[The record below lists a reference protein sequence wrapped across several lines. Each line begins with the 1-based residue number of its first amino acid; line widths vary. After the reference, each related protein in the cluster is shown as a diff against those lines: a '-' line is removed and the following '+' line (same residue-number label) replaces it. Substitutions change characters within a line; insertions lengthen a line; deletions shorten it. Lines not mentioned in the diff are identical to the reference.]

1 MSKPYTITFAGDT
14 SLGEG
19 YLNKPNRKKEKER
32 LDGDPFSFFKE
43 VAPFVKQ
50 SDYFILNLET
60 VLAKNPS
67 GFLEGKE
74 YPNWDSPK
82 RTLDILQ
89 KLNVNAVSLANN
101 HTMDYGESTLID
113 TINEL
118 KSADITYFGA
128 GQSRDEAIKPAKI
141 EIQGKSQKK
150 NVYVFTGMKASR
162 RYRVDY
168 NFFAKREESGVNS
181 LNEDKLIRNISSI
194 KEEDTDATVIVCPHW
209 QGKDYKWVN
218 ETEESRARTFVEA
231 GADLVIAHGTHM
243 ANHIEKY
250 KSGIIAYS
258 IGNFVFNS
266 PGRYKKMQ
274 APPYSFIVNI
284 IFSESENGWDIQPA
298 FYPIVTDNKET
309 GFRVRFATHDEVVE
323 LFELL
328 NDKHHL
334 GEEQDVVKKDEDRYY
349 FDIRHT
355 KTNVISD
362 EVDQLLPEHS
372 LNSKTNCPD
381 DLESFKEEIHQLE
394 HIQSKIDDYLFRYY
408 QMFNQDKTIYK
419 NKAKLQLLADV
430 VEKRHMSHNFL
441 KKFER
446 KEIPATNSLS
456 FRDIMVE
463 KSAMRKLG
471 YRDYAWTINRK
482 TKAYVFADSIGLR
495 RPKSDRKIY
504 RFDELKGTK
513 GPIVVKPVGATGSKG
528 VYLIFDNNKIFSARE
543 EKYLSNWDEIEAE
556 MKNDLNAIKRGQPVK
571 SIVKDEWFVEE
582 LILKAP
588 NSTEPPLDYKFYCFY
603 GELLFVLEANRQD
616 SSQFSTWDANGH
628 FIKTGWHDEKARP
641 GVGFSQ
647 EDAEITKKASLEIP
661 SPFVRFDMLKGH
673 DGLVFG
679 EATPR
684 PGGFHLFNKEYDRK
698 LGQAYR
704 EAEARLT
711 RDLLRGKKFEAF
723 TKNFKI

>member
-14 SLGEG
+14 SLGDG
-19 YLNKPNRKKEKER
+19 YLNKPKRKKEKER
-32 LDGDPFSFFKE
+32 LETDPYSFFEE
-43 VAPFVKQ
+43 VASFVNK
-50 SDYFILNLET
+50 SDYSILNLET
-60 VLAKNPS
+60 VLAHNPS
-67 GFLEGKE
+67 GFLEGKQ
-74 YPNWDSPK
+74 YPNWDSPQ
-82 RTLDILQ
+82 RTIDML
-89 KLNVNAVSLANN
+89 KSMNVDAVSLANN
-101 HTMDYGESTLID
+101 HTMDYGESTLVD

-118 KSADITYFGA
+118 KNAGISYFGA
-128 GQSRDEAIKPAKI
+128 GQSSEEAVAPLKI
-141 EIQGKSQKK
+141 EVPGTYQRK
-150 NVYVFTGMKASR
+150 NVYVLTGMKASR

-168 NFFAKREESGVNS
+168 NFFAQQEEAGVNS
-181 LNEDKLIRNISSI
+181 LNENRLIRKISSL
-194 KEEDTDATVIVCPHW
+194 KEKDSDAIVIVCPHW
-209 QGKDYKWVN
+209 QGLDYKWVK
-218 ETEESRARTFVEA
+218 ETEETRCRSFVEA

-274 APPYSFIVNI
+274 APPYSFIANLI
-284 IFSESENGWDIQPA
+284 ISESENGWDIQPA

-309 GFRVRFATHDEVVE
+309 GFRVRFVTHDEAVE
-323 LFELL
+323 LFKLL

-334 GEEQDVVKKDEDRYY
+334 GVEKDVVKKDGDRYY

-355 KTNVISD
+355 KTSD
-362 EVDQLLPEHS
+362 EVDQLLLEHS
-372 LNSKTNCPD
+372 LNSSTNFPD
-381 DLESFKEEIHQLE
+381 DLESFKEETYQLE
-394 HIQSKIDDYLFRYY
+394 HIQSKIDEYLFRYY
-408 QMFNQDKTIYK
+408 QKFNQDKAVSQ
-419 NKAKLQLLADV
+419 NKAKLQSLADV
-430 VEKRHMSHNFL
+430 VEKRHISHNFL

-446 KEIPATNSLS
+446 KKIPVTNSFS
-456 FRDIMVE
+456 FREIMVE

-471 YRDYAWTINRK
+471 YRDYAWTIDRK

-495 RPKSDRKIY
+495 TPKSDREVY
-504 RFDELKGTK
+504 RFDELKGK
-513 GPIVVKPVGATGSKG
+513 EGPIVVKPVGATGSKG

-556 MKNDLNAIKRGQPVK
+556 MQNDLDAVK
-571 SIVKDEWFVEE
+571 QGERSKQLVKDEWFVEE
-582 LILKAP
+582 LILKSP
-588 NSTEPPLDYKFYCFY
+588 DSTEPPLDYKFYCFY
-603 GELLFVLEANRQD
+603 GELLFVLEANRMD

>member
-19 YLNKPNRKKEKER
+19 YLSKPNRKKEKER
-32 LDGDPFSFFKE
+32 LDKDPFSFFKE

-60 VLAKNPS
+60 VLAENPS
-67 GFLEGKE
+67 GFLEGKQ

-82 RTLDILQ
+82 RTIDILQ

-101 HTMDYGESTLID
+101 HTMDYGETTLID

-128 GQSRDEAIKPAKI
+128 GQSHNEAITPAKI
-141 EIQGKSQKK
+141 EVQGKSQTK
-150 NVYVFTGMKASR
+150 NVYVLTGMKASR
-162 RYRVDY
+162 RYTEDY
-168 NFFAKREESGVNS
+168 NFFAKREEAGVNS
-181 LNEDKLIRNISSI
+181 LNEDRLVRKISSI
-194 KEEDTDATVIVCPHW
+194 KEKDPDAIVIVSPHW

-218 ETEESRARTFVEA
+218 ETEESRSRTFVEA
-231 GADLVIAHGTHM
+231 GADFVIAHGTHM

-274 APPYSFIVNI
+274 APPYSFIVNLMI
-284 IFSESENGWDIQPA
+284 SESETGWDIRPA
-298 FYPIVTDNKET
+298 FYPIVTDNKKT
-309 GFRVRFATHDEVVE
+309 DFRVRFTTYDESVE
-323 LFELL
+323 LFETL
-328 NDKHHL
+328 NDKQHL
-334 GEEQDVVKKDEDRYY
+334 GTKEDILKKDGDRYY
-349 FDIRHT
+349 FDIQQ
-355 KTNVISD
+355 TN
-362 EVDQLLPEHS
+362 DQ
-372 LNSKTNCPD
+372 
-381 DLESFKEEIHQLE
+381 DLEAFKEEVRQLE
-394 HIQSKIDDYLFRYY
+394 QTQNEIDDYLFQYY
-408 QMFNQDKTIYK
+408 QKFNQNKSVYQD
-419 NKAKLQLLADV
+419 KAKLELLADI
-430 VEKRHMSHNFL
+430 VEKRHMSHKFL

-446 KEIPATNSLS
+446 QKIPVTNSLS
-456 FRDIMVE
+456 FQDIMVE

-471 YRDYAWTINRK
+471 YRDYAWNIDRK
-482 TKAYVFADSIGLR
+482 TKAQIFADSIGLR
-495 RPKSDRKIY
+495 TPKSDHKVY
-504 RFDELKGTK
+504 RFDELKGIE
-513 GPIVVKPVGATGSKG
+513 GPVVVKPVQSTGSKG
-528 VYLIFDNNKIFSARE
+528 VYLIFNNNVIFSAFE
-543 EKYLSNWDEIEAE
+543 GKYLSNWDEIEAE
-556 MKNDLNAIKRGQPVK
+556 MKDDLNAVKQGQPSK
-571 SIVKDEWFVEE
+571 QLVKDEWFVEE
-582 LILKAP
+582 LILKSP
-588 NSTEPPLDYKFYCFY
+588 GSTEPPLDYKFYCFY

-616 SSQFSTWDANGH
+616 SSQFSTWDADGN

-684 PGGFHLFNKEYDRK
+684 PGGFHRFNKKYDRK
-698 LGQAYR
+698 LGQAYK

-723 TKNFKI
+723 IKHFKI